1 MKTINELIQNIV
13 GGASAAHAYIIEDE
27 RADARA
33 GFIKTLAQGL
43 ECTAEAIDE
52 RPCGR
57 CDACRQVDAETSLD
71 IVHMQMSGK
80 TSYKVKEDVE
90 PFIERLDMG
99 AYGNFLVGIIDDA
112 DSLSEIAQNKLL
124 KTLEEPRESVIL
136 LLGISNS
143 ERLLSTVRSRS
154 SVIRAANFEG
164 YEAEEGEPAN
174 EELQK
179 AASMM
184 LGAESAFY
192 EVRAAI
198 EKNVKSKGDAF
209 MLLDAL
215 EDVLEERMRSGEDF
229 DACATMIEISEKA
242 RMDIER
248 DMDKNKAL
256 KRLVLEL
263 QRVQ

>member
-1 MKTINELIQNIV
+1 MMNINDLIRNTV
-13 GGASAAHAYIIEDE
+13 SGASAAHAYIIEDE

-33 GFIKTLAQGL
+33 SFIKTLAKGL

-154 SVIRAANFEG
+154 SVIRAANFDG
-164 YEAEEGEPAN
+164 YEGAGDEPAN
-174 EELQK
+174 EELQNT
-179 AASMM
+179 ALLMTGS
-184 LGAESAFY
+184 ESAFY
-192 EVRAAI
+192 EIRAAI
-198 EKNVKSKGDAF
+198 EKNVKTKGDAF
-209 MLLDAL
+209 RLIDAL
-215 EDVLEERMRSGEDF
+215 EDILEEGMRSGENF
-229 DACATMIEISEKA
+229 DAYASKIEISEKA